1 LRNGKKVTMVKI
13 PAALLRR
20 RNPCRPL
27 TLSPATLIEE
37 AKPMT
42 RVPMALAVPLLLAGC
57 GQDSAADNNAAALD
71 RAAGQST
78 PEAEDILR
86 NAADSGANVQDAL
99 QAAGN
104 AQAAAAQP
112 PPQQGA
118 KPHAAGD
125 PVPPPK
131 VPAEGNGQ

>member
-1 LRNGKKVTMVKI
+1 MK
-13 PAALLRR
+13 
-20 RNPCRPL
+20 
-27 TLSPATLIEE
+27 
-37 AKPMT
+37 
-42 RVPMALAVPLLLAGC
+42 RVLMALAALPMLVGC
-57 GQDSAADNNAAALD
+57 GQRNAADNNAAALD
-71 RAAGQST
+71 RAAEQST

-86 NAADSGANVQDAL
+86 NAADSGGNVQDAL

-104 AQAAAAQP
+104 AQAATQA

-131 VPAEGNGQ
+131 IGAGGNSQ